1 MAGMEPHAPGSGPL
15 LIVLSGPSGVGKDAV
30 LSRMKEQGR
39 GYHFTVTATTR
50 RRRPAER
57 DGVDY
62 IFHSDQSFREMIER
76 GDLIEWAEVHG
87 HLYGV
92 PRAQVR
98 DAMER
103 GLDVIM
109 KIDVQGAA
117 TIRQIA
123 GEAVSIFLIP
133 PSIDELAQ
141 RLEGRMSETRRDLGY
156 QAEGR
161 QERDGAS
168 QRVRPRGCER
178 HRTDRRHDPQ
188 DRSHRRA
195 RTATVASTQSSPV
208 ARPPRS
214 GRPRLP

>member
-1 MAGMEPHAPGSGPL
+1 MEPHAPGSGPL

-50 RRRPAER
+50 RRRPTEL

-76 GDLIEWAEVHG
+76 GELIEWAEVHG

-98 DAMER
+98 DAMDH

-123 GEAVSIFLIP
+123 GEAVSIFLSP

-141 RLEGRMSETRRDLGY
+141 RLEGRMSETRRDLDIRLKA
-156 QAEGR
+156 AEREMERASEFDYVVVNATGR
-161 QERDGAS
+161 IDETIREIESIVER
-168 QRVRPRGCER
+168 ER
-178 HRTDRRHDPQ
+178 RR
-188 DRSHRRA
+188 S
-195 RTATVASTQSSPV
+195 
-208 ARPPRS
+208 PPR
-214 GRPRLP
+214 RVAL

>member
-1 MAGMEPHAPGSGPL
+1 MASTEPCEPGSGPL
-15 LIVLSGPSGVGKDAV
+15 LIVLSGPSGVGKDTV

-50 RRRPAER
+50 RRRPTER

-62 IFHSDQSFREMIER
+62 IFHSEQSFRSMIEH
-76 GDLIEWAEVHG
+76 GELIEWAEVHG

-98 DAMER
+98 NAMER

-123 GEAVSIFLIP
+123 GDAVSIFLSP
-133 PSIDELAQ
+133 PGIDELAR
-141 RLEGRMSETRRDLGY
+141 RLEGRSSETRHDLEIRLKT
-156 QAEGR
+156 AEGEM
-161 QERDGAS
+161 ERAGEFDYVVVNATGRIDETIHEIES
-168 QRVRPRGCER
+168 IIER
-178 HRTDRRHDPQ
+178 ERR
-188 DRSHRRA
+188 RS
-195 RTATVASTQSSPV
+195 
-208 ARPPRS
+208 PPR
-214 GRPRLP
+214 RVAL

>member
-1 MAGMEPHAPGSGPL
+1 MAGMEPHEPGSAPL
-15 LIVLSGPSGVGKDAV
+15 LIVISGPSGVGKDTV

-50 RRRPAER
+50 RRRPTER

-62 IFHSDQSFREMIER
+62 IFHSEQTFRAMIEQ
-76 GDLIEWAEVHG
+76 GELIEWAQVHG

-98 DAMER
+98 DAMAR

-123 GEAVSIFLIP
+123 AEAVSIFLSP
-133 PSIDELAQ
+133 PSIDELAR
-141 RLEGRMSETRRDLGY
+141 RLEGRSSETQADLDIRLKT
-156 QAEGR
+156 AEREMERAGEFDYVVENATGR
-161 QERDGAS
+161 IDETIREIEAIIERER
-168 QRVRPRGCER
+168 QR
-178 HRTDRRHDPQ
+178 
-188 DRSHRRA
+188 S
-195 RTATVASTQSSPV
+195 
-208 ARPPRS
+208 PPR
-214 GRPRLP
+214 RVAL

>member
-1 MAGMEPHAPGSGPL
+1 MASTLPHGQGSAPL

-76 GDLIEWAEVHG
+76 GELIEWAEVHG

-92 PRAQVR
+92 PRAQVT

-103 GLDVIM
+103 GLDVIL

-117 TIRQIA
+117 TVRQIA
-123 GEAVSIFLIP
+123 GGAVSIFLSP

-141 RLEGRMSETRRDLGY
+141 RLEGRMSETRRDLVIRLKA
-156 QAEGR
+156 AEREMERAGEFDYVVVNATGR
-161 QERDGAS
+161 IDDTIREIESILER
-168 QRVRPRGCER
+168 ER
-178 HRTDRRHDPQ
+178 RR
-188 DRSHRRA
+188 S
-195 RTATVASTQSSPV
+195 
-208 ARPPRS
+208 PPR
-214 GRPRLP
+214 RIAL

>member
-57 DGVDY
+57 DSVDY

-123 GEAVSIFLIP
+123 GEAVSIFLSP

-141 RLEGRMSETRRDLGY
+141 RLEGRMSETRRDLDIRLK
-156 QAEGR
+156 AARREMERASEFDHVVVNATGR
-161 QERDGAS
+161 IDETIREIETIVER
-168 QRVRPRGCER
+168 ER
-178 HRTDRRHDPQ
+178 RR
-188 DRSHRRA
+188 S
-195 RTATVASTQSSPV
+195 
-208 ARPPRS
+208 PPRIVA
-214 GRPRLP
+214 L